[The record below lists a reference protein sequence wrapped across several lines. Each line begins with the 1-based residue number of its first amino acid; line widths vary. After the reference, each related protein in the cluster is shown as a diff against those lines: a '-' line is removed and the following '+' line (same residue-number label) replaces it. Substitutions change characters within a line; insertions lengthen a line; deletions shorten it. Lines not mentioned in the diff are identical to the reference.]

1 MSELNPHILLVMRWI
16 QNSDSVNRKELE
28 TSYNIAADAANG
40 AADTATRDAYAAVT
54 EAVDTARITTK
65 VTFSAP
71 VDYASYAARRWLAE
85 TKRHLNRYFELT
97 KENRKLYEKQVK
109 YLNILGA
116 KNG

>member
-71 VDYASYAARRWLAE
+71 VDYADYNTRRWLAE
-85 TKRHLNRYFELT
+85 TKKHLNKYFEIT
-97 KENRKLYEKQVK
+97 KENREAYENKAKQ
-109 YLNILGA
+109 LNVLGA
-116 KNG
+116 KNE